1 MSHVSFPTCLRVP
14 HGADRKWRLVV
25 TSSKES
31 PVVFSEPPASVRPPV
46 VQGLS
51 SLRFRV
57 LSEMNYVK
65 CLEGSCAQ
73 SKPLT
78 HSSLERI
85 CIVIMASLPALS
97 TARQQRPRAGDA
109 DPPSLEAFLPGPDL
123 FPGIS

>member
-1 MSHVSFPTCLRVP
+1 MLRVIFPTCLRVP
-14 HGADRKWRLVV
+14 HGTDRKWRLVV

-31 PVVFSEPPASVRPPV
+31 PVVFSEPPASVRPPLM
-46 VQGLS
+46 QGLS

-57 LSEMNYVK
+57 LSEMSYVK

-78 HSSLERI
+78 HSSLECI
-85 CIVIMASLPALS
+85 CIVIMASPTALP
-97 TARQQRPRAGDA
+97 TARQQRPSAGEA

-123 FPGIS
+123 FSGIS